1 MNSTVEL
8 LHGGVRGAEL
18 EKRELSSPK
27 HIVFHRSM
35 VNKSPSVSYSAGCV
49 KLIFF
54 LETIDICH
62 YKRFLEA
69 LNTHQI
75 TFI

>member
-1 MNSTVEL
+1 MCLAPWSWSGAGKT
-8 LHGGVRGAEL
+8 GAEQ
-18 EKRELSSPK
+18 SQTPPK

-49 KLIFF
+49 KLISF